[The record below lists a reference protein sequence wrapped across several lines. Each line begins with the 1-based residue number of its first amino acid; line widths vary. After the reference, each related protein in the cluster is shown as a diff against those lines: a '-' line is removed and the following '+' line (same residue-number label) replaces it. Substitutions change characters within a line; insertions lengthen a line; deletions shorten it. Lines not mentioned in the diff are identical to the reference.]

1 MKVNFAWL
9 LITVCVLAGSSGCG
23 GGAHREPA
31 DLVMRGGAIITMD
44 QDRPKVEALAA
55 RGQTIVALGSEAE
68 LRSLIGPDT
77 EVIELDGATAVPG
90 LIEAHGHFL
99 SMGWSKMQLDLGA
112 ASSWQEIVGM
122 VADAAASAEPGE
134 WIFGR
139 GWHQE
144 KWDEL
149 PVPSLE
155 GLPLHDELSRVSPDN
170 PVLLTHASG
179 HAAIANAAAME
190 LAGID
195 EATAD
200 PAGGEIVRDAGG
212 RPIGV
217 LRETAEQL
225 VSVVA
230 DRHPSEAT
238 LRRMTELATEECL
251 INGVTSFQDAGS
263 SFERVAFLRT
273 MAEDSKL
280 GVRLWI
286 MLSDDN
292 QTLAERLPGF
302 GVYRE
307 GDEYLT
313 VGGIKRWVDGALGS
327 HGAWLLEPYTDLSTS
342 TGLNIVTPEELRES
356 ARLAAEYGLQLCSHA
371 IGDRA
376 NRETLDVYAEVLET
390 VPNGRDRRW
399 RVEHAQHL
407 HPDDIGRFAELG
419 VVAAM
424 QPIHCVSDGPWVPVR
439 LGDERAQQGAYVW
452 RDLLESGAVIASG
465 TDVPVEDVDPIANFH
480 AAVTR
485 QTTDGSVF
493 YPNQR
498 MTRVEALRS
507 MTRDAAWA
515 VFEED
520 RKGTLEVGKLADITV
535 LSNNPLTVPEQEIRQ
550 TEILYTVVGGDVRY
564 RARP

>member
-1 MKVNFAWL
+1 MKATHSRL
-9 LITVCVLAGSSGCG
+9 LMSAFVLLVSAACG
-23 GGAHREPA
+23 GGAPQATA
-31 DLVMRGGAIITMD
+31 DLVVRGGTIITMD
-44 QDRPKVEALAA
+44 PDRPEVEALAA
-55 RGQTIVALGSEAE
+55 RGQTIVALGDEQE
-68 LRSLIGPDT
+68 IRSRIGPETD
-77 EVIELDGATAVPG
+77 VIELDGATAIPG
-90 LIEAHGHFL
+90 LIEGHGHFL
-99 SMGWSKMQLDLGA
+99 SMGWSKMQLDLAA
-112 ASSWQEIVGM
+112 ASNWQEIVLM
-122 VADAAASAEPGE
+122 VADAAATAEPGQ

-144 KWDEL
+144 KWDR
-149 PVPSLE
+149 PPANAVD

-179 HAAIANAAAME
+179 HAAMANAVALK

-195 EATAD
+195 ESTVD
-200 PAGGEIVRDAGG
+200 PAGGEIVRDSNG

-225 VSVVA
+225 VSAIA
-230 DRHPSEAT
+230 DRQPSEAT
-238 LRRMTELATEECL
+238 LRRMTELASEECL
-251 INGVTSFQDAGS
+251 VNGITSFQDAGTT
-263 SFERVAFLRT
+263 FDRVAFLQSL
-273 MAEDSKL
+273 AAHGELD
-280 GVRLWI
+280 VRLWV
-286 MLSDDN
+286 MLSEDN
-292 QTLAERLPGF
+292 RTLAERLPGF
-302 GVYRE
+302 RVYRE
-307 GDEYLT
+307 GNEYLT

-327 HGAWLLEPYTDLSTS
+327 HGAWLLEPYTDLPTS
-342 TGLNIVTPEELRES
+342 TGLNIVTPQELRES
-356 ARLAAEYGLQLCSHA
+356 ARLAAEFRLQLCSHA

-376 NRETLDVYAEVLET
+376 NRETLDVYEEALAN
-390 VPNGRDRRW
+390 VPDGGERRW

-407 HPDDIGRFAELG
+407 HRDDIGRFAELG

-439 LGDERAQQGAYVW
+439 LGERRAREGAYVW

-485 QTTDGSVF
+485 QTNDGSVF
-493 YPNQR
+493 YPEQR
-498 MTRVEALRS
+498 MTRMEALRS

-535 LSNNPLTVPEQEIRQ
+535 LSLNPLTVPELEIRR
-550 TEILYTVVGGDVRY
+550 TEVLFTVVGGAVRY